1 VFRPDWNKLWARHK
15 SKFSKLPDTREWAVF
30 GEEHD
35 VVLFIVYGV
44 NKQGWTIEMSCEK
57 LPLPDWQRS
66 VS

>member
-1 VFRPDWNKLWARHK
+1 MCGSAGLCSA
-15 SKFSKLPDTREWAVF
+15 

-35 VVLFIVYGV
+35 VVLLIVHGV

-57 LPLPDWQRS
+57 LPLLDWQRS